1 MTRWLVTLA
10 GDAAD
15 LDRLVELPDGDV
27 WQVVRQD
34 KRGVVLCGARFEAL
48 DDHASLRR
56 AAEDLIEHLNRAARH
71 RLTEFQGVT
80 LGATV
85 EQVQGGDHLALL
97 AHDAVHV
104 HVAAKATVH
113 AHLRLDAAIAD
124 PPTQS
129 NTPQPGADFARLV
142 ALLARAC
149 QALLGAGRAWRA
161 WSTSLGRPPAAGRRA
176 RAPG

>member
-1 MTRWLVTLA
+1 MSAGLRTDTDTSRERRRKALSRGPDQRGAGTDPWCFTTPACERRLLSMTRWLVTLA

-85 EQVQGGDHLALL
+85 EQVQGGDHL
-97 AHDAVHV
+97 VH
-104 HVAAKATVH
+104 
-113 AHLRLDAAIAD
+113 
-124 PPTQS
+124 
-129 NTPQPGADFARLV
+129 
-142 ALLARAC
+142 
-149 QALLGAGRAWRA
+149 
-161 WSTSLGRPPAAGRRA
+161 
-176 RAPG
+176 